1 MSDEQDV
8 QALAYTAKVVEGYLN
23 DIVARETLL
32 SRLFMEHK
40 AALEAIE
47 NLPEDVNIDCMLPIG
62 GGVSIP
68 VRVDGRTKYLVSVGA
83 GVFLE
88 KDRSD
93 TIYYLNKRVQQI
105 EQALKTASEQRQRL
119 EGQFNALQEKLR
131 EKLAQE
137 RQGS

>member
-1 MSDEQDV
+1 MDDEQDV
-8 QALAYTAKVVEGYLN
+8 QTLAYTAKVVEGYLN
-23 DIVARETLL
+23 DMVARETLL
-32 SRLFMEHK
+32 SRLFTEHK

-47 NLPEDVNIDCMLPIG
+47 NLPEGSNVDCMLPIG
-62 GGVSIP
+62 GGVSVP
-68 VRVDGRTKYLVSVGA
+68 VRIDGGTKYLVSVGA

-93 TIYYLNKRVQQI
+93 TIYYLNKRIQQI
-105 EQALKTASEQRQRL
+105 EQALKTTSEQRRHL
-119 EGQFNALQEKLR
+119 EGQLDSLQERLR